1 MSLLEKSPA
10 CRRSLDKFHP
20 ATSEKLSDNPWEISW
35 ARKDALLM
43 LVLKR
48 LSCWTYHDRR
58 SAVAVGAFA
67 NVVQRCRDGPML
79 PYLLFYDSLTTTAP
93 EALG

>member
-1 MSLLEKSPA
+1 MFA
-10 CRRSLDKFHP
+10 ILDG
-20 ATSEKLSDNPWEISW
+20 
-35 ARKDALLM
+35 
-43 LVLKR
+43 LKTR
-48 LSCWTYHDRR
+48 VSNYDRR

-79 PYLLFYDSLTTTAP
+79 PYLLFYDSLTAAP